1 LVAKTLSLLVFVAVP
16 VLAVGCKGQPP
27 IDPEIQ
33 LQKSELSEIHDIY
46 KQYLKN
52 YGRPPKQLSDLDKLP
67 SLKASP
73 GGLQAFQKGQY
84 IVVWGVD
91 IDKEA
96 GMVLAYEK
104 DAPKQGGVVLLA
116 DGSVRK
122 MSAEEFKAAPK
133 KK

>member
-1 LVAKTLSLLVFVAVP
+1 LVAKTSSLLAFVAVP
-16 VLAVGCKGQPP
+16 VLAAGCKGQPP

-33 LQKSELSEIHDIY
+33 LQKSELTEIHEIY
-46 KQYLKN
+46 NQYLKTN
-52 YGRPPKQLSDLDKLP
+52 QRPPKQLSDLDKLP
-67 SLKASP
+67 SVKASP

-91 IDKEA
+91 IDKEP
-96 GMVLAYEK
+96 GVVLAYEK

-116 DGSVRK
+116 DGSVKK

-133 KK
+133 KR